1 MGAVAMRVFLAAL
14 ATPLSCSPAQP
25 LRSLRRFLSNLWLW
39 RSMSWVEYG
48 NRLTIGF
55 HMLADFTANLQVF
68 YRQKSGNGC
77 PVYVCLFPV
86 RGAAVCCNE

>member
-1 MGAVAMRVFLAAL
+1 M
-14 ATPLSCSPAQP
+14 
-25 LRSLRRFLSNLWLW
+25 
-39 RSMSWVEYG
+39 EYG

-68 YRQKSGNGC
+68 CRQKSGNGC

-86 RGAAVCCNE
+86 RGACGLLQRVEAQLKRLPDLGKWFVDIVPLD